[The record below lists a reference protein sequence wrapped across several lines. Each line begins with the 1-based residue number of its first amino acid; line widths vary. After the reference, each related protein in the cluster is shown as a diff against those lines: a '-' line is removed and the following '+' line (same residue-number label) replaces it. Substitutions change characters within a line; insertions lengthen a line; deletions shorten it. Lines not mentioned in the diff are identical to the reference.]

1 MNKTIAVQFFAV
13 LAIAVGI
20 AVSYFPPPTN
30 AAAIWALVS
39 GFLGYGVRDLFAEQA
54 GNADLAMVAGNKQA
68 GFARPLLLL
77 ILAMVAAVLM
87 TGCGALNTFTGAQ
100 LNSAEANYAGAK
112 QNIKATDDMKLIAWS
127 DAACAMNVGALQ
139 RNATGNP
146 YAVNA
151 VLTACPIPNVGV
163 IKAQD
168 GNVSVQFTTPT
179 PTTPYSP
186 PAQPVAQPVSA
197 PK

>member
-1 MNKTIAVQFFAV
+1 MNKINVVQFFAV
-13 LAIAVGI
+13 LAIIVGLG
-20 AVSYFPPPTN
+20 VSYFPPPTN
-30 AAAIWALVS
+30 GAAIWALVS

-54 GNADLAMVAGNKQA
+54 DQKSAGGTNQATPADKQA
-68 GFARPLLLL
+68 GFVRLPILTMLI
-77 ILAMVAAVLM
+77 ILAAIGLA
-87 TGCGALNTFTGAQ
+87 GCGVLNTFTGAQ
-100 LNSAEANYAGAK
+100 LNSAEANYAGSK
-112 QNIKATDDMKLIAWS
+112 QNVKAADDMKLIAWA
-127 DAACAMNVGALQ
+127 DAACAMPVGALQ

-179 PTTPYSP
+179 PTQPYA
-186 PAQPVAQPVSA
+186 PAKDGV
-197 PK
+197 K